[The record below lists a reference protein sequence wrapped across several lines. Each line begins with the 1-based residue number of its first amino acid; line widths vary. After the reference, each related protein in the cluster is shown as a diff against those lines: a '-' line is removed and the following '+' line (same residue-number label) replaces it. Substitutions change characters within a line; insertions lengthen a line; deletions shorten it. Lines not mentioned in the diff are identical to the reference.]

1 MGLHCRV
8 LGVWLSLHPLHPLLM
23 GTATLE
29 VSSQPEAL
37 IEHLLHASIMPGAG
51 METEDRPRAICSQ
64 SRGANPTCISLN
76 NGFRL

>member
-1 MGLHCRV
+1 MGLHCGV

-37 IEHLLHASIMPGAG
+37 IEHLLHASITPGAG
-51 METEDRPRAICSQ
+51 METEDRLGAACSQ
-64 SRGANPTCISLN
+64 RGGPNPTCIRLN
-76 NGFRL
+76 SGFGL